1 MGFEGL
7 IIYDYDNM
15 PKDDG
20 YIKFQTTEL
29 NELFKY
35 EGRQTKWHSE
45 KTTHIAFFEYC
56 VAQHRVL
63 LTVKVING
71 DAEIVDILKK
81 VKDEAGLEVDGLDTR
96 YWHIKSYSVDYDKV
110 LNATDKGQE
119 LYDQL
124 TAFVPQIKEFLI
136 SLSKKFNS

>member
-119 LYDQL
+119 LYD
-124 TAFVPQIKEFLI
+124 
-136 SLSKKFNS
+136 